1 MTRRIANV
9 GIIVE
14 DRESVSPLNEI
25 LHDYAPYIA
34 GRMGV
39 PYRDL
44 GISVISIVMDA
55 PQDIINAL
63 SGKIGRLPGVSAKT
77 AYSNFEYD
85 DEPDQEEV

>member
-39 PYRDL
+39 PYRYL

-63 SGKIGRLPGVSAKT
+63 SGKVGRLPGVSAKT

-85 DEPDQEEV
+85 DESDQEEV